1 MHPEFVE
8 LLEYTLKKGVRVH
21 LSTNGHYMD
30 DHFKDIFYRCEFI
43 TFSLHDNRGYKNA
56 LKFIAGKPDWSDCT
70 AQVSFVDAEKTT
82 TKFLAECTNSTTLQ
96 GFDSIRL
103 YHEHTI
109 GGEFGNSGQDSDQE
123 RTFCPKL
130 EHTFVVSA
138 DGQYSRC
145 NHIWTPEQVGSLY
158 QSTIKE
164 IWDGERTGDADR
176 SQVKYS
182 ILIVSTRYTRRLQ
195 AVLRNIAHQ
204 QHIDLLGLICV
215 RGHRHQA
222 HHDR

>member
-164 IWDGERTGDADR
+164 IWDGERMGEIRAQYPDPQCTPCDQWSGHTNGETWRKD
-176 SQVKYS
+176 SKGT
-182 ILIVSTRYTRRLQ
+182 VSHTIYT
-195 AVLRNIAHQ
+195 VSKS
-204 QHIDLLGLICV
+204 
-215 RGHRHQA
+215 
-222 HHDR
+222 